1 MMSVDSKT
9 IDELMYV
16 TFCNRPSSCAAM
28 AASHDDA
35 MIRSLVASR
44 SYAKVWK

>member
-1 MMSVDSKT
+1 VDSNT

-16 TFCNRPSSCAAM
+16 TFCSRPARAAAM
-28 AASHDDA
+28 AASQDAA

-44 SYAKVWK
+44 SYG